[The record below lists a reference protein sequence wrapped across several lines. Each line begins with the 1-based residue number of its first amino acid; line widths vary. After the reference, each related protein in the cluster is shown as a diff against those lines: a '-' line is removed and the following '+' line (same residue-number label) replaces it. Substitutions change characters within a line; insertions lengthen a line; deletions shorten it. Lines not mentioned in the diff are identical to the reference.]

1 MKKALYN
8 LGIRSYRLLVKIAA
22 LRNPKARKLAEGQK
36 SIFPYLEK
44 EVTKEGEY
52 IWIHASSLGE
62 FEQGRPLIEEL
73 KKQYPDKKI
82 ALTFFSPSGYEVRKN
97 YPLADLVCYLPFDLP
112 HNVCRFLDLLRPSIA
127 IFIKY
132 EFWGNYL
139 RELRRRQIPTYIISA
154 IFRPDQIF
162 FRPYGGLFRRMLRTY
177 AHLYVQNETSRELL
191 AGIGIHN
198 VSVVG
203 DTRFDRVVDIRRQAK
218 KLPIAEAF
226 SAGRQVLIAGSSW
239 PKDED
244 IFIDYFNR
252 HPELRLIIA
261 PHEIHESHITE
272 ILGKLKRPAVRY
284 TQTNEAEAATA
295 DCLIVDCFGLLSSI
309 YQYGQ
314 MAYIGG
320 GFGVG
325 IHNVPEAAVYG
336 IPVVFGPN
344 YRKFQEAKDLI
355 ADQGAFSIS
364 TPDEFEKLMQH
375 FENGEEYRRQCGEN
389 AATYIYTHTG
399 ATKTILA
406 GIAQKLSAHAE

>member
-1 MKKALYN
+1 MIYTFIIHIYSLIIE
-8 LGIRSYRLLVKIAA
+8 LIAPFH
-22 LRNPKARKLAEGQK
+22 RKARMMRLGQWK
-36 SIFPYLEK
+36 TNSTLREK
-44 EVTKEGEY
+44 IDRNARY
-52 IWIHASSLGE
+52 IWFHASSLGE

-73 KKQYPDKKI
+73 KRQYPDKKI

-272 ILGKLKRPAVRY
+272 ILGKLKRPTVRY
-284 TQTNEAEAATA
+284 TQTDEAEAATA

-355 ADQGAFSIS
+355 ANQGAFSIS

-375 FENGEEYRRQCGEN
+375 FENEEEYRRQCGEN
-389 AATYIYTHTG
+389 AATYIYSHTG
-399 ATKTILA
+399 ATETILA